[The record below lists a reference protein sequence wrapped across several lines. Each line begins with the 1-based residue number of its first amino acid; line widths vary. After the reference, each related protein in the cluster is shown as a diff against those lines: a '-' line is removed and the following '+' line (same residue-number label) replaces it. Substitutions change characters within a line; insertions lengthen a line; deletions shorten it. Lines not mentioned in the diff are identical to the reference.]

1 MSDESSI
8 ESRSSGKKNA
18 GHHCIAPGCTN
29 YYYKNSVV
37 SYHRLPVSD
46 KLRLKK
52 WLHVLKRKT
61 IPKAKFSRVCSEHFM
76 DCDFV
81 EKGFFNEDGS
91 FQMKR
96 SKDLKPSACP
106 SVFNFANYDLQK
118 TDRPCSSKSQRSD
131 ARKQRHNARRNKKV
145 RFYL

>member
-81 EKGFFNEDGS
+81 EKGFLTK
-91 FQMKR
+91 MVR
-96 SKDLKPSACP
+96 SK
-106 SVFNFANYDLQK
+106 
-118 TDRPCSSKSQRSD
+118 
-131 ARKQRHNARRNKKV
+131 
-145 RFYL
+145 